1 MGKIEEI
8 ISKTFEIKEEEIK
21 KDLTPEDIE
30 KWDSLSQLNLLSSI
44 EDEFKINLEFD
55 EIFTVMKIDDIYK
68 LLEKK
73 GVI

>member
-8 ISKTFEIKEEEIK
+8 ISKVFEIKQEEIK

-30 KWDSLSQLNLLSSI
+30 KWDSLSQLNLLSAI

-55 EIFTVMKIDDIYK
+55 EIFTVMKINDIYK

-73 GVI
+73 GVL